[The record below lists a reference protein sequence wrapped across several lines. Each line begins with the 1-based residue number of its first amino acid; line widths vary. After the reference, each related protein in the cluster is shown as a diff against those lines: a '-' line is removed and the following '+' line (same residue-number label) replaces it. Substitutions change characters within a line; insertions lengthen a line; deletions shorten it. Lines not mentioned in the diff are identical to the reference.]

1 MYQVSFSVPLPK
13 QDPALFEKIAVR
25 VIKPFC
31 VEGKSQA
38 VGSTVRIERHVAVGL
53 QSLGKA
59 ELL

>member
-13 QDPALFEKIAVR
+13 LDPPLFEKIAVR
-25 VIKPFC
+25 VIKPCC
-31 VEGKSQA
+31 VEGNPQA
-38 VGSTVRIERHVAVGL
+38 IGSTVRVERHVAVGL

>member
-1 MYQVSFSVPLPK
+1 LPK

-31 VEGKSQA
+31 VEGKPQA
-38 VGSTVRIERHVAVGL
+38 IGSTVRVERHVAVGL

>member
-25 VIKPFC
+25 VSKPFC
-31 VEGKSQA
+31 VEGTPQA
-38 VGSTVRIERHVAVGL
+38 IGSTVRVERHVAVGL

>member
-25 VIKPFC
+25 VMKPFC
-31 VEGKSQA
+31 VEGKPQA
-38 VGSTVRIERHVAVGL
+38 IGSTVRVERHVAVGL